1 MEALS
6 PRRIAL
12 VTSRYGELQGLLT
25 ASEAV
30 FPLYMGAVMILATRL
45 DDTDVSMWFIVPLG
59 MPLLVFGVAQVR
71 WIQPRILAYYSQR
84 FGRWHWLPAVFVAVL
99 MPPDMA
105 LRPSYHA
112 ALQHVGGW
120 GLAVGA
126 ALAFAGWFDHRLLVR
141 TLTASLCDIAAG
153 EPTR

>member
-1 MEALS
+1 
-6 PRRIAL
+6 
-12 VTSRYGELQGLLT
+12 
-25 ASEAV
+25 
-30 FPLYMGAVMILATRL
+30 
-45 DDTDVSMWFIVPLG
+45 

-84 FGRWHWLPAVFVAVL
+84 FGRVRGSYRFSGVNLMSQGFVPISLLADAHRPWLIVVAALALMAAWPAWIAVRDWPYRWHWLPAVLVAVL
-99 MPPDMA
+99 MAPDMA